1 MSRVCHAWL
10 ALILTRLLHWRDP
23 NCHMAKHHMV
33 SEIEKEIAVLR
44 EQLERYNYQY
54 HVLDAPLISDSEYD
68 QLFERLKALEKTHPQ
83 YLAPDSITQRV
94 GATPLKAFSQVVH
107 TIPMLSLDNAFAA
120 DDIHAFQKRIQ
131 DRLRTNE
138 PIEFCCEPKLDGVA
152 MNIRYV
158 DGVLTQAATRGDG
171 ATGEDV
177 TQNIKTIKS
186 IPLKLH
192 GTAWP
197 SVLDVRGEVFMSKDG
212 FAKLNAHAEK
222 NGEKVFAN
230 PRNAAAGSVRQL
242 DSRITAR
249 RPLQFYCYGV
259 GAVEGF
265 LMPATH
271 SEILTLLARWGLPV
285 SRLDAVVHGAEG
297 CLNYYATIQQQRA
310 TLPFDIDGVVYKV
323 NPISLQERLGFV
335 SRAPRWA
342 IAHKFPAEEVTT
354 VLESVEFQVGRTG
367 AITPVARLKPVFVHG
382 VTVSNATLHNMD
394 EVERK
399 GVRIGDTVI
408 VRRAGDVI
416 PEIVGI
422 VPALRPAHTKKIVMP
437 AQCPICHS
445 AIERVAGEAA
455 ARCTAGLFCSAQRKE
470 HIKHFASRR
479 AMDIEGLGDKLVEQL
494 VDDGLVNS
502 VADIYNLT
510 QADLEILDRMGAK
523 SAQNLLQQIEKSK
536 QTTLPRFLYALG
548 IREVGEAT
556 AKALAQH
563 FRDLSV
569 IQHASEEDLQAVA
582 DIGPVVASHL
592 RHFFQQEHNQ
602 AVIKQMLASGVCWP
616 AIKEVAALPLA
627 GKTFVITG
635 TLTDMSRDEAK
646 EVLEALGAKVTGSV
660 SAKTSYVVVGAEAG
674 SKREKAKQLGIP
686 ILEDENFQEFIKK
699 LR

>member
-1 MSRVCHAWL
+1 
-10 ALILTRLLHWRDP
+10 
-23 NCHMAKHHMV
+23 MAKHHKD
-33 SEIEKEIAVLR
+33 SENPIAKEIAALR
-44 EQLERYNYQY
+44 EQLDKYNYQY

-68 QLFERLKALEKTHPQ
+68 QLFERLKTLEKAHPE

-94 GATPLKAFSQVVH
+94 GAAPLKAFSQVVH

-131 DRLRTNE
+131 DRLQTNE

-158 DGVLTQAATRGDG
+158 NGVLTQAATRGDG
-171 ATGEDV
+171 TTGEDV

-186 IPLKLH
+186 VPLKLKGEH
-192 GTAWP
+192 WP
-197 SVLDVRGEVFMSKDG
+197 SILDVRGEVFMSKEG

-242 DSRITAR
+242 DSRITAK

-259 GAVEGF
+259 GAVEQF
-265 LMPATH
+265 SLPTTH
-271 SEILTLLARWGLPV
+271 SGILTLLASWGLPV
-285 SRLDAVVHGAEG
+285 SRLDAVVKGAQG
-297 CLNYYATIQQQRA
+297 CLDYYATIQQQRA
-310 TLPFDIDGVVYKV
+310 ELPFDIDGVVYKV
-323 NPISLQERLGFV
+323 NDISLQDRLGFV

-354 VLESVEFQVGRTG
+354 ILESVEFQVGRTG
-367 AITPVARLKPVFVHG
+367 TITPVARLKPVFVHG

-399 GVRIGDTVI
+399 GIRIGDTVI

-416 PEIVGI
+416 PEIVGM
-422 VPALRPAHTKKIVMP
+422 VPALRPAQTKKIVMP
-437 AQCPICHS
+437 TQCPVCHS
-445 AIERVAGEAA
+445 SIERIAGEAA
-455 ARCTAGLFCSAQRKE
+455 ARCTAGLFCPAQRKE

-502 VADIYNLT
+502 VADIYTLT
-510 QADLEILDRMGAK
+510 QVDLEVLDRMGPK
-523 SAQNLLQQIEKSK
+523 SAQNLLKQIEKSK

-563 FRDLSV
+563 FCELSA
-569 IQHASEEDLQAVA
+569 IQSASEEDLQAVA
-582 DIGPVVASHL
+582 DIGPVVAAHL
-592 RHFFQQEHNQ
+592 HHFFMQEHNL
-602 AVIKQMLASGVCWP
+602 AVIQKC
-616 AIKEVAALPLA
+616 VAAGVKWPVIQQAAGLPLV

-646 EVLEALGAKVTGSV
+646 ELLEALGAKVAGSV
-660 SAKTSYVVVGAEAG
+660 SAKTTYVVVGADAG
-674 SKREKAKQLGIP
+674 SKLEKAKQLGVP
-686 ILEDENFQEFIKK
+686 ILEDGVFQTFLKQYQ
-699 LR
+699 

>member
-1 MSRVCHAWL
+1 
-10 ALILTRLLHWRDP
+10 
-23 NCHMAKHHMV
+23 MAKHHMV